1 MFFLCVVIQ
10 GFLVQEIMMN
20 NHDTLKK
27 AIQLFYRFG
36 WVGFALVFFFNSSFI
51 ALLIHDCVLSF
62 KSQNRELMDKARR
75 IYYYNKLNIYE
86 KENEIAPLGLM
97 NKWVRLGNLN

>member
-20 NHDTLKK
+20 NHDTLKN

-36 WVGFALVFFFNSSFI
+36 WVGFALVFFFNCGFLSLVIYDS
-51 ALLIHDCVLSF
+51 VLGC
-62 KSQNRELMDKARR
+62 KKRDKVLMDEARR
-75 IYYYNKLNIYE
+75 IYYYDLLKGYE
-86 KENEIAPLGLM
+86 
-97 NKWVRLGNLN
+97 